1 MRDERHTRWLTFL
14 ATALA
19 LSMLVGQGLVLL
31 HGADHD
37 SFGTEAECS
46 SCKVAAQPAPVV
58 PAPIVVAVEIS
69 EPERL
74 PSLPRA
80 QLIRR
85 ALPAYS
91 ERGPPLSARS

>member
-19 LSMLVGQGLVLL
+19 LSMVIGLL
-31 HGADHD
+31 HAANHD
-37 SFGTEAECS
+37 SFGAAAECS
-46 SCKVAAQPAPVV
+46 SCKIATQPVPVV
-58 PAPIVVAVEIS
+58 PAPIVVAVETS

-80 QLIRR
+80 QLIRQT
-85 ALPAYS
+85 LPAYS
-91 ERGPPLSARS
+91 ERGPPLSTRS

>member
-19 LSMLVGQGLVLL
+19 LSMVIGQGILLL
-31 HGADHD
+31 HAADHD
-37 SFGTEAECS
+37 LFGAAAECS
-46 SCKVAAQPAPVV
+46 SCKIATQPVPVV
-58 PAPIVVAVEIS
+58 SAPIVVAVETS

-80 QLIRR
+80 QLIRQT
-85 ALPAYS
+85 LPAYS
-91 ERGPPLSARS
+91 ERGPPLSTRS